1 MYAWITDGLIA
12 DVIVMIF
19 IFIIPTAYIILY
31 IYRSTALWPNSIIFV
46 KKEIHNKY
54 ASRTHAC
61 TYVYNIAHTRSPHLY
76 DVYKNNL
83 IRISL
88 PLIHNVILAEN
99 VGRNNPD
106 LKGRA
111 AGIQIMPFVEGLINC
126 NLSAV
131 VNKLYTHEKCTFR
144 YSIMFPIEHFN
155 WI

>member
-1 MYAWITDGLIA
+1 VTQFYYFRTDRDTQQL
-12 DVIVMIF
+12 
-19 IFIIPTAYIILY
+19 
-31 IYRSTALWPNSIIFV
+31 
-46 KKEIHNKY
+46 Y
-54 ASRTHAC
+54 ASRT
-61 TYVYNIAHTRSPHLY
+61 YVAHTRPPHLY

-111 AGIQIMPFVEGLINC
+111 AGIQIMPFVEGPINC

-131 VNKLYTHEKCTFR
+131 VNTIHTHEKFTFR
-144 YSIMFPIEHFN
+144 YSIFSIEHFN